1 MTINYRKT
9 HLTDGTQVKITE
21 ELYQQLKQWEQ
32 EGYEIPF
39 QYSDMLKMEDNEM
52 INANRQYYRHNIPLD
67 ERMLRTQINLPVLDF
82 NSMENQILKKERSK
96 QLMKVLDICSETQRR
111 RFIKHYYL
119 GLSKCEIA
127 RQEDCSEKQVRKSI
141 SIVEK
146 LLINCEQF

>member
-39 QYSDMLKMEDNEM
+39 QYSDMLKIEDNEM